1 VKLLTSAWGGGKTML
16 AVNYALEQIGKGSY
30 QKLVFVRNNIIAAGT
45 NDIGYLPGDVRD
57 KLSIFTRCIG
67 DHVGG
72 EEELENLMD

>member
-1 VKLLTSAWGGGKTML
+1 M
-16 AVNYALEQIGKGSY
+16 
-30 QKLVFVRNNIIAAGT
+30 VFVRNNIIAAGT

-57 KLSIFTRCIG
+57 KLSIFTRCIA